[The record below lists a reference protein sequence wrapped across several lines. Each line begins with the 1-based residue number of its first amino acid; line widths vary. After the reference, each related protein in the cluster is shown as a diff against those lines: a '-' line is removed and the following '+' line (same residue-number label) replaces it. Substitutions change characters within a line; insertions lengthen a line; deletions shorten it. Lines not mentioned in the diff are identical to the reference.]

1 MYNYYLVVFEEYV
14 LLLVF
19 LICYLNIGN
28 IWLGNVFLKL
38 WLDDIRF
45 IFNLNYGCSVWIF

>member
-14 LLLVF
+14 LLLEF
-19 LICYLNIGN
+19 LKWYLNIGN

-45 IFNLNYGCSVWIF
+45 IFDLNYGCSVWIF